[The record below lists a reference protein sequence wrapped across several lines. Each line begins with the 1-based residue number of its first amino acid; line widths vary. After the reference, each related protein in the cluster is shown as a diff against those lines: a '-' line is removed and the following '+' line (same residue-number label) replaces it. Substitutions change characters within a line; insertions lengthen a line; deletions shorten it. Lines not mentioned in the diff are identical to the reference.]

1 MTLNKENG
9 TEVLTVSELV
19 SLRAT
24 QQPNVTFL
32 VSPET
37 GRQLTFGEL
46 KEQSRQ
52 LYARLRELGLEPGDK
67 IAFLLDNG
75 VFTAQLFIAAIA
87 SGFVAVPLNVRA
99 GVSQLSY
106 TLDHS
111 DAKLVFVEPQYEP
124 LLKEVLAVV
133 PRKLQI
139 EVVGVDQFPSGL
151 PAAAEPPKTAAS
163 DVALLMYTSGS
174 TGMPKAAVHTQGSI
188 MAQARNSVLSH
199 ELTARDR
206 SLLVLPLYHINAE
219 CVTLIPTLLSAGT
232 VVVPHKFSVANFWDW
247 LEEHRITWTAVV
259 PTIISQLLDWKD
271 PKFGQ
276 RQESFDRIR
285 FMRSSSAPLSPA
297 LHREFIEKF
306 KLPLIQAMGCSEGG
320 NVFSNPCPPR
330 ENKIGSPG
338 LPWGFETRIVN
349 REGQDLPPN
358 EPGEVFLRGPA
369 MTTGYYK
376 DPVQTQSA
384 FDTEGWFHTGDL
396 AYRDDD
402 GYFFVV
408 GRSKELIIKGGM
420 NIAPK
425 QIDEVIESHP
435 AILEAAVVGVPDR
448 YVGEDIVGFA
458 VLRDGMDLD
467 EQALLTFCEEKL
479 GHFKTPTRIHFV
491 EDLPKGPSGKI
502 LRLRLVEE
510 AAKPSVARS
519 VTMGGDGASSESR
532 GPLPAIEELE
542 KTIIEVW
549 TELLGK
555 DGIDSR
561 SNFFALGG
569 HSLMAIQ
576 SLSKLRAKVP
586 VVLSLT
592 DFFENSTVTQLATV
606 LRKRLASA
614 PAPEAGDGPTVP
626 LDETPIPMRDKSQPC
641 PLSPAQQRLWFIDQL
656 VPEAIA
662 YNESEA
668 VRLRGDLNVDALEK
682 GFNIIVG
689 RHELLHSTIE
699 SKDGQ
704 PFFVAHPDWKLVFKR
719 LDVSNLPEAAREA
732 EVAKL
737 LISEP
742 RVPYQLDKIPGIRVT
757 LVRVAAQD
765 HVLILQ
771 MSHLICD
778 WSSEGV
784 MWRELSALYRSLLRG
799 EPLVLPPLP
808 IQHGDY
814 AAWQQ
819 TNNVPANFK
828 EGLEFWK
835 KTLAG
840 APELIEI
847 PTDRPRP
854 AANTYRGARKR
865 YFLTGAQ
872 AEAMRHLS
880 RREKTSLFTCFGAG
894 LNALLHRYNRSG
906 DVLLGIPLADRDR
919 QELQTMI
926 GFLLHMQVLRTAVE
940 DEMSFS
946 SLVAR
951 VQKGTVDMFSHRA
964 VPFDLIVREQGHER
978 NLAYSPLF
986 QVMFNWRDKEQELAF
1001 IGLDGLKIES
1011 LLAEANTAKFDL
1023 TFMMTDEGDQF
1034 VLEMEYSTDLFN
1046 EDRIDRMVGHY
1057 FTLLD
1062 SAAANPEQKIAQL
1075 PLLTAPEREQVLVD
1089 WNRTQTDY
1097 PKGRYVH
1104 DLFADQAAKTPDA
1117 VAVVFDDKKLT
1128 YRELDAKSN
1137 QLAHHLRKLGVKADT
1152 LVGVCVERSLEMVI
1166 GLLGILKAGGA
1177 YVPLDPRYP
1186 KDRVEFV
1193 LKDAAASI
1201 LLTQT
1206 SLAADMPASA
1216 NAIRLDADWAKIA
1229 AESEARLESTTKGTD
1244 LAYVIYTSG
1253 STGLPKGVEI
1263 PHEAFVNFQ
1272 RAMQATPGL
1281 KAEDVLLAVTTI
1293 SFDIAGLELFLPLIT
1308 GAKLVVLSRE
1318 DATDGFRL
1326 IHQLNAHNV
1335 TMLQATPATWRL
1347 LLDAEWEGNPK
1358 LKMLCGGEALPR
1370 ELADQL
1376 AAKGGELWNMYGPTE
1391 TTVWSTLSRIRPNEP
1406 VIHIGRPIGNTE
1418 IYILDAQLNP
1428 TPIGVPGEL
1437 HIGGI
1442 GLARGYHNRPELT
1455 AEKFIKNPFAK
1466 DASARI
1472 YKTGDLARYLPNGNI
1487 EHLGRL
1493 DHQVKLRGFRI
1504 ELGEIEEV
1512 LAKHPAIAACT
1523 VTAREDAPGD
1533 KRLVAYVVNSNGT
1546 VKPSELREHLR
1557 AKLPDYMIPAA
1568 FVTLEKLP
1576 LTPNGKV
1583 DRKALPKPEIEAV
1596 TDQSH
1601 FAAPSTETEKALA
1614 KIWCDVLHLKQVGL
1628 NDNFFDIGGHSVLL
1642 LQVHARIGTVT
1653 TMKVS
1658 VAELFQY
1665 PTISALAQHLS
1676 KPAASAAGR
1685 LSKVRDRARRQ
1696 AEAWK

>member
-1 MTLNKENG
+1 MSLNGGNG
-9 TEVLTVSELV
+9 TEILTISELV
-19 SLRAT
+19 RLRASERT
-24 QQPNVTFL
+24 DVPFL
-32 VSPET
+32 ISPET
-37 GRQLTFGEL
+37 GRKLTFGDL
-46 KEQSRQ
+46 QKQSLQLDARFRQ
-52 LYARLRELGLEPGDK
+52 IGLERGDK

-75 VFTAQLFIAAIA
+75 LFTAQLFLAAIA
-87 SGFVAVPLNVRA
+87 NGFVSVPLNVRA

-111 DAKLVFVEPQYEP
+111 DAKVVYVEPQYEA

-133 PRKLQI
+133 PRKLHV
-139 EVVGVDQFPSGL
+139 EVVGVDHFPDNM
-151 PAAAEPPKTAAS
+151 PAATAEPVKTAAS

-188 MAQARNSVLSH
+188 LAQARNSVLSH
-199 ELTARDR
+199 QLTDKDR

-219 CVTLIPTLLSAGT
+219 CVTLVPTLLSAGT
-232 VVVPHKFSVANFWDW
+232 VIVPHKFSVAHFWDW
-247 LEEHRITWTAVV
+247 LDEHMITWSALV

-271 PKFGQ
+271 PKFGH
-276 RQESFDRIR
+276 RQEAFSRIK
-285 FMRSSSAPLSPA
+285 FLRSSSAPLSPA
-297 LHREFIEKF
+297 LHKEFIEKF

-320 NVFSNPCPPR
+320 NVFSNPVPPGA
-330 ENKIGSPG
+330 NKIGSPG

-376 DPVQTQSA
+376 DPVQTQAA

-435 AILEAAVVGVPDR
+435 AIREAAVVGVPDR
-448 YVGEDIVGFA
+448 YVGEDIVAFA
-458 VLRDGMDLD
+458 VLRDGMDCD
-467 EQALLTFCEEKL
+467 EQAMLSFCEEKL

-491 EDLPKGPSGKI
+491 DDLPKGPSGKI

-519 VTMGGDGASSESR
+519 VHMGGDVTASGGK
-532 GPLPAIEELE
+532 GPLPAIADLE
-542 KTIIEVW
+542 KDVIAVW
-549 TELLGK
+549 TELLNK
-555 DGIDSR
+555 PGIDGT

-576 SLSKLRAKVP
+576 CLSKLRQKVP

-614 PAPEAGDGPTVP
+614 PAPEAGDAAVP

-668 VRLRGDLNVDALEK
+668 VRLIGDLNVEALEK

-699 SKDGQ
+699 SKDGR
-704 PFFVAHPDWKLVFKR
+704 PFFVAHPDWKLAFKR
-719 LDVSNLPEAAREA
+719 VDVSRLPAAEREA
-732 EVAKL
+732 EVASL

-742 RVPYQLDKIPGIRVT
+742 REPYQLDKIPGIRVT
-757 LVRVAAQD
+757 LIRVAAQE

-784 MWRELSALYRSLLRG
+784 MWRELSALYRELLSDK
-799 EPLVLPPLP
+799 PLVLPPLP

-819 TNNVPANFK
+819 TNNVAANFK
-828 EGLEFWK
+828 DGLEYWK

-840 APELIEI
+840 ASELIEL
-847 PTDRPRP
+847 PTDRSRP

-865 YFLTGAQ
+865 YITSPALT
-872 AEAMRHLS
+872 EAMRHLS
-880 RREKTSLFTCFGAG
+880 RHEKTSLFTCFGAG

-926 GFLLHMQVLRTAVE
+926 GFLLHMQVLRTAV
-940 DEMSFS
+940 DDDMTFS
-946 SLVAR
+946 SLVGR

-964 VPFDLIVREQGHER
+964 VPFDLVVREQGHER

-986 QVMFNWRDKEQELAF
+986 QVMLNWRDKEQELAF
-1001 IGLDGLKIES
+1001 IGLEGLKIES
-1011 LLAEANTAKFDL
+1011 LLAEARTAKFDL
-1023 TFMMTDEGDQF
+1023 TFMITDEGDQF

-1057 FTLLD
+1057 FTLLE
-1062 SAAANPEQKIAQL
+1062 AAAAKPESKVGQL
-1075 PLLTAPEREQVLVD
+1075 PLLTAPEREQLLVD

-1097 PKGRYVH
+1097 PKARYVH
-1104 DLFADQAAKTPDA
+1104 ELFAEQAARTPDA
-1117 VAVVFDDKKLT
+1117 IAVVFDDKQLT

-1137 QLAHHLRKLGVKADT
+1137 QLARHLRKLGVTTDT

-1166 GLLGILKAGGA
+1166 GLLGILKSGGA

-1186 KDRVEFV
+1186 KDRIEYV
-1193 LKDAAASI
+1193 LKDATAPV

-1206 SLAADMPASA
+1206 SLAGDMPASA
-1216 NAIRLDADWAKIA
+1216 KTIRLDADWAAIA
-1229 AESEARLESTTKGTD
+1229 AESYAKLESTTKGAD
-1244 LAYVIYTSG
+1244 LAYAIYTSG

-1263 PHEAFVNFQ
+1263 PHEALINFLLS
-1272 RAMQATPGL
+1272 MKTSPGMT
-1281 KAEDVLLAVTTI
+1281 AEDVLLAVTTI
-1293 SFDIAGLELFLPLIT
+1293 SFDIAGLELYLPLIT

-1326 IHQLNAHNV
+1326 LHQLTAHNV
-1335 TMLQATPATWRL
+1335 TIMQATPATWRL
-1347 LLDAEWEGNPK
+1347 LLDVEWPGNPK
-1358 LKMLCGGEALPR
+1358 LKMLCGGEAMPR
-1370 ELADQL
+1370 DLADQL
-1376 AAKGGELWNMYGPTE
+1376 LAKGGELWNMYGPTE
-1391 TTVWSTLSRIRPNEP
+1391 TTIWSTLSRVMPGEA
-1406 VIHIGRPIGNTE
+1406 IHIGRPIANTD
-1418 IYILDAQLNP
+1418 IFILDAQLNP

-1437 HIGGI
+1437 HIGGV
-1442 GLARGYHNRPELT
+1442 GLARGYHNREKLT
-1455 AEKFIKNPFAK
+1455 AEKFIKDPFAK
-1466 DASARI
+1466 DPNARI
-1472 YKTGDLARYLPNGNI
+1472 YKTGDLARYLPDGNI

-1504 ELGEIEEV
+1504 ELGEIETV
-1512 LAKHPAIAACT
+1512 LNEHPGIAAST
-1523 VTAREDAPGD
+1523 VVAREDSPGD
-1533 KRLVAYVVNSNGT
+1533 KRLVAYVVNANGA
-1546 VKPSELREHLR
+1546 VKPSELRDHLR
-1557 AKLPDYMIPAA
+1557 TKLPDYMVPAA
-1568 FVTLEKLP
+1568 FVTLQALP

-1583 DRKALPKPEIEAV
+1583 DRKALPKPEFEAV
-1596 TDQSH
+1596 TDQSK
-1601 FAAPSTETEKALA
+1601 FVAPSTEIEVALA
-1614 KIWCDVLHLKQVGL
+1614 KVWCEVLHLKQVGL

-1642 LQVHARIGTVT
+1642 LQVHARMGTVT
-1653 TMKVS
+1653 NSKVS

-1665 PTISALAQHLS
+1665 PTISALAKHLS
-1676 KPAASAAGR
+1676 KPSTAGGK
-1685 LSKVRDRARRQ
+1685 LSKARDRARRQ